1 MTLTAAALVDQVEEL
16 LAGMVG
22 PTVATAERAAV
33 DFEAFA
39 NVASNPLH
47 ERLATIIADEIRTR
61 SDQREHRRA
70 FMQRFRL

>member
-1 MTLTAAALVDQVEEL
+1 MTLTAAALLDQVEEL
-16 LAGMVG
+16 LAAMVG

-39 NVASNPLH
+39 TIARNPLR
-47 ERLATIIADEIRTR
+47 ERIATVIADEIRTR

-70 FMQRFRL
+70 NMVRLRP

>member
-1 MTLTAAALVDQVEEL
+1 MTLTPAALLDQVEEL
-16 LAGMVG
+16 LVAMVG

-39 NVASNPLH
+39 DTARNPLR